1 MKNMFKYLAV
11 MAISVSLV
19 GLVACEPEPTT
30 PEDAYSFQYMG
41 STLEPNQTVTYSPSM
56 IDIAPDWATTT
67 DFFVVNN
74 TDADLQSVLKVEKVS
89 GSAEADVVMF
99 CFGEECR
106 SATCPWTSEPLTI
119 VPGVNE
125 NLPLHVQYAPS
136 SINVETV
143 YRITIGKGTAME
155 SPRSVLLKLGGLT
168 E

>member
-56 IDIAPDWATTT
+56 TDIAQDWATTT

-99 CFGEECR
+99 CFGEECMT
-106 SATCPWTSEPLTI
+106 ATCPWTSDPLTI